1 MSICQQRW
9 GRKEPFCKG
18 IDIILTN
25 EARLYFLLSSLI
37 YISNACRNSWINS
50 EQVTQIRSLLGVFDA

>member
-18 IDIILTN
+18 
-25 EARLYFLLSSLI
+25 LSNT
-37 YISNACRNSWINS
+37 YIPITSA
-50 EQVTQIRSLLGVFDA
+50 QVERHAPQTRRPY